1 MDQCRELFPSLRYI
15 FSLSMGLLCNVI
27 DFYLKWWGWPIVILL
42 YACKLAFL
50 VSSSCVTIL
59 EFSLKIGTR
68 KAYLHVHKR
77 MVIMPAIYERGDYE
91 IILESNFLQ
100 TLKQFAV
107 VVSQNSIKLMVS
119 VSWPKENHLTLSC
132 TIWLKSLWFK
142 NNLNRQ
148 VCGIFLKY
156 SSITTSDQTKASP
169 PLPWY
174 QGCSQVPHY
183 QIHVKLTEC
192 FATALLFQPN

>member
-1 MDQCRELFPSLRYI
+1 M
-15 FSLSMGLLCNVI
+15 CNNTMV
-27 DFYLKWWGWPIVILL
+27 
-42 YACKLAFL
+42 
-50 VSSSCVTIL
+50 

-68 KAYLHVHKR
+68 KAYSHVRKR

-91 IILESNFLQ
+91 IILENNFLQ
-100 TLKQFAV
+100 LQFAV
-107 VVSQNSIKLMVS
+107 VVVQNSIKLMVS
-119 VSWPKENHLTLSC
+119 VSWPKGNHFTLSC

-156 SSITTSDQTKASP
+156 SSITTSDQTKAIP

-192 FATALLFQPN
+192 FATTLLFQPN

>member
-1 MDQCRELFPSLRYI
+1 MDQCREMFPSLRYI

-42 YACKLAFL
+42 YACKFPFL
-50 VSSSCVTIL
+50 VSSTCVTIL

-107 VVSQNSIKLMVS
+107 VVAQNSIKLMVS
-119 VSWPKENHLTLSC
+119 VLWPKENHLTLSC

-142 NNLNRQ
+142 NNLNRH

-156 SSITTSDQTKASP
+156 SSITTSNQTKASP

-192 FATALLFQPN
+192 FATV